1 MVVRLPRI
9 ALPLLT
15 LALGGCSGGDDA
27 AHGPTR
33 ATQAIAGGVD
43 DTTHTN
49 VVGIAILRSGGLA
62 TCTGSLIT
70 PTLVLTARHCVSPT
84 EEGGVV
90 CSDVRVNGMTL
101 RTTLTEETHPAVSF
115 YVTTSAVL
123 MRASSITRVSE
134 VLTPPDSLG
143 VPLCGHDIALLRLAS
158 PITSVAPLRPRL
170 DMPPSVDE
178 VFTAS
183 GYGATTGEGGGSG
196 RRRMREGLMV
206 RLVGFE
212 ESRGLTLREESEWL
226 ADTGT
231 CRGDSGGPALDE
243 IGEVFG
249 VLSRGRSG
257 ACESPVY
264 TRVDSFAGWIRAE
277 AARAVEEG
285 GYPAPSWVTAPE
297 ARAGVQGEACANDDQ
312 CDPALYCRPTG
323 WARECTTIDCDACP
337 EGWQCRESGGLCV
350 RDPSTR
356 PAVPEDAGMAKPD
369 DAGEAAVDD
378 AGEVVTDAGVMP
390 PATTAAA
397 DTSCDV
403 GRVGGRAG
411 GGAGWGALAALG
423 WVATRRRRTGAR

>member
-15 LALGGCSGGDDA
+15 VALAGCSGDD
-27 AHGPTR
+27 R
-33 ATQAIAGGVD
+33 AVHRPAQTTQAIAGGVD

-90 CSDVRVNGMTL
+90 CSDTRVNGMVL
-101 RTTLTEETHPAVSF
+101 RTTLTEETYPAVSF

-143 VPLCGHDIALLRLAS
+143 VALCGHDIAMLRLAS
-158 PITSVAPLRPRL
+158 PITSVAPIRPRL
-170 DMPPSVDE
+170 DMPPNVDE

-206 RLVGFE
+206 RLVGME
-212 ESRGLTLREESEWL
+212 ERFGLTVRAESEWL
-226 ADTGT
+226 ADEGT

-264 TRVDSFAGWIRAE
+264 TRVDSFAEWIREE
-277 AARAVEEG
+277 AARAVAEG
-285 GYPAPSWVTAPE
+285 GYPAPSWVATPE
-297 ARAGVQGEACANDDQ
+297 ARAGVQGEGCANDDQ

-337 EGWQCRESGGLCV
+337 EGWLCREGGGLCV

-356 PAVPEDAGMAKPD
+356 PAEPVDAGVTKP
-369 DAGEAAVDD
+369 AD
-378 AGEVVTDAGVMP
+378 AGEVVADAGEVVSDAGVTP
-390 PATTAAA
+390 PATTSAA
-397 DTSCDV
+397 DSSCDA
-403 GRVGGRAG
+403 GRVGGRSG

-423 WVATRRRRTGAR
+423 WVATRRRRAGAR